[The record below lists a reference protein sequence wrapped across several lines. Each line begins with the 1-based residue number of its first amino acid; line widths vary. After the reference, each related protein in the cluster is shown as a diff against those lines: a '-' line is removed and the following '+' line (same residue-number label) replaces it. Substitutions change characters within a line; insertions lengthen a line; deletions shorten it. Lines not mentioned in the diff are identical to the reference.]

1 MAVNRRDIQR
11 AGCRAPDQLGSS
23 NPVVFQCSGERA
35 RARDRASRYGIPVNP
50 CRRRYVDFSIPAAAP
65 KRMIKPFNSGPRQP
79 RVLAAHEIDHLSL
92 EPAVIARAVKHCR
105 AGGRIELAIE
115 TPQNFAYCVVAVTQI
130 KEITK
135 YLTTPAI
142 NGDCV
147 AVNPAV

>member
-1 MAVNRRDIQR
+1 MQR
-11 AGCRAPDQLGSS
+11 
-23 NPVVFQCSGERA
+23 ERA
-35 RARDRASRYGIPVNP
+35 RVFGDRSLKVRHAREPMPAGDTVHFP
-50 CRRRYVDFSIPAAAP
+50 IPAAAP
-65 KRMIKPFNSGPRQP
+65 KPMIKPFDSGPRQP

-92 EPAVIARAVKHCR
+92 EPAVITRAVKHCR